1 MTVTARRRPLALAAA
16 VATAAAALGTTALTV
31 PAAHAADG
39 PPPQMQLKDGTLEW
53 GLKKS
58 FREYIE
64 TGFGGGAIEVA
75 DGAQRTG
82 DGPFTFTGGTG
93 TYDMATHAIATTFR
107 GGVRFLG
114 HDGELDLKFADLKL
128 AGDAG
133 GKTGRITADVT
144 RDGRTED
151 DVPLAS
157 LDLGAA
163 KRGGGRGGVITLGA
177 IPAKLTAQ
185 GAKVF
190 SYKGRSFYKEGA
202 ALDNASLTVTAVAQ
216 PPAGGGTKD
225 AGTSTDVPAT
235 KDAGTSTDEDKKT
248 GDGRNPGGDPRTGG
262 APGTT
267 GEGKAPQSGVYDGR
281 LDWGVKKSFRDYI
294 TDGFAKGRA
303 ELLGDAVK
311 AGDSY
316 RFTKGHG
323 TYDASTNTLDAAFN
337 GEVRFTGHDGELDL
351 KLGNFTVKAS
361 ATGAT
366 LSADVSAKD
375 KGSTT
380 TTKAVPLADL
390 KPGADALKARNG
402 VVSLSAVPAT
412 LTEQGAKVFSY
423 KGRSFYKTGS
433 GLDPVTLAV
442 TVDKDAKLP
451 DDQGSSSGT
460 GSGTG
465 TGSGSTGTGSGS
477 TGTGSGSGSAGGGAK
492 GGVTGSEASLAAT
505 GAGVPTGP
513 LAGGA
518 AALVVAGGA
527 AVYATRRRSPLAR
540 G

>member
-1 MTVTARRRPLALAAA
+1 MTVAARRRPLALAAA
-16 VATAAAALGTTALTV
+16 VATAAAALGATALTV

-39 PPPQMQLKDGTLEW
+39 PPPQMQLKDGTLDW

-64 TGFGGGAIEVA
+64 TGFGGGTIEVA
-75 DGAQRTG
+75 DGARRTG

-93 TYDMATHAIATTFR
+93 TYDMASHAVATTFK

-114 HDGELDLKFADLKL
+114 HDGELDLTFADLKL

-144 RDGRTED
+144 RDGATQD

-163 KRGGGRGGVITLGA
+163 KRGGGKGGVITLGE

-190 SYKGRSFYKEGA
+190 AYRGRSFYKEGA

-216 PPAGGGTKD
+216 PPAGGGTKET
-225 AGTSTDVPAT
+225 GTSTDHPGT
-235 KDAGTSTDEDKKT
+235 KDAGTSTDHPATRDAGTSTDDPGTKSGAGTPTTEGGRT
-248 GDGRNPGGDPRTGG
+248 GDGKPAQGG
-262 APGTT
+262 
-267 GEGKAPQSGVYDGR
+267 VHDGR
-281 LDWGVKKSFRDYI
+281 LDWGIKKSFREYI
-294 TDGFAKGRA
+294 TDGYAKGKA

-311 AGDSY
+311 KGDSY
-316 RFTKGHG
+316 RFPKGHG
-323 TYDASTNTLDAAFN
+323 TYDASANTLDAAFN
-337 GEVRFTGHDGELDL
+337 GEVRFSGHDGELDL

-361 ATGAT
+361 TTGAT
-366 LSADVSAKD
+366 LSADVSAKG
-375 KGSTT
+375 KESTT
-380 TTKAVPLADL
+380 TTKAVPLAHL
-390 KPGADALKARNG
+390 KPGADAFKAKDG

-412 LTEQGAKVFSY
+412 LTEEGAKVFSY
-423 KGRSFYKTGS
+423 KGRSFYKAGTD
-433 GLDPVTLAV
+433 LDPVNLAV
-442 TVDKDAKLP
+442 AVEKDAKLP

-460 GSGTG
+460 GTG
-465 TGSGSTGTGSGS
+465 TGSGSGSAAGSGS
-477 TGTGSGSGSAGGGAK
+477 TGTGSGSGTGGGA
-492 GGVTGSEASLAAT
+492 TGSEASLAAT
-505 GAGVPTGP
+505 GAGVPAGP

-527 AVYATRRRSPLAR
+527 AVYATRRRASLAK